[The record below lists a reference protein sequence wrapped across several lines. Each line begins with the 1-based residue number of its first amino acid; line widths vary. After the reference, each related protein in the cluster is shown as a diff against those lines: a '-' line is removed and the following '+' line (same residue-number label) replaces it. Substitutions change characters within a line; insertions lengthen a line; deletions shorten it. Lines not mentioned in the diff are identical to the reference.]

1 MMEDISI
8 RKATRDDAKAIKHV
22 ARDSWHA
29 AYDSVLGAD
38 RVDEKIESWYD
49 PERLVTDDIEQNDRL
64 FFVGVVDE
72 TVVGFVEMVPDDS
85 DDKLAHLYRI
95 YVASDYWGRG
105 IGSSLLD
112 HIETVLKEQGFER
125 LQLSVMAENNVGV
138 GFYESNGFH
147 RIATSHNDQ
156 LDFQEY
162 EYLKQL

>member
-1 MMEDISI
+1 MEDVSI
-8 RKATRDDAKAIKHV
+8 RKATRDDAKAIQHV

-38 RVDEKIESWYD
+38 PVDEKIESWYD
-49 PERLVTDDIEQNDRL
+49 PERLVTDDIEQNDRP

-72 TVVGFVEMVPDDS
+72 TVVGFVEIVPDDS

-95 YVASDYWGRG
+95 YVASDHWGRG

-156 LDFQEY
+156 LDFQQH
-162 EYLKQL
+162 EYLKKLS